1 MARWDPNPRL
11 RLVRAAIDLFAE
23 QGYDDTT
30 VAQIAARAGLS
41 KATFFRHF
49 PDKREV
55 LFAGQEA
62 HSTLLAEGAT
72 AAPPDAT
79 PLEAVAAA
87 LDHATASFTD
97 EQRGFGPRLRAVVAA
112 HDELREREAFK
123 RAGLAAALAAALRD
137 RGVPDT
143 TARLAADLGVEAFHL
158 GYTRWTDV
166 DADDDAATYPA
177 LARRALDELRAA
189 AAALH

>member
-1 MARWDPNPRL
+1 M

-23 QGYDDTT
+23 QGYDATT
-30 VAQIAARAGLS
+30 VAQIAERAGLS

-55 LFAGQEA
+55 LFTGQET
-62 HSTLLAEGAT
+62 HSTLLAEGAA
-72 AAPPDAT
+72 AAPADAT

-87 LDHATASFTD
+87 LDTATASFTP

-123 RAGLAAALAAALRD
+123 RAGLAAALTAALRD
-137 RGVPDT
+137 RGVPEP

-158 GYTRWTDV
+158 GYARWTDGP
-166 DADDDAATYPA
+166 DEATYPA
-177 LARRALDELRAA
+177 LARQALDELRAA
-189 AAALH
+189 AVALR